1 VRAAREPGGR
11 GARGR
16 GRRARDARVGRRM
29 RACCGNLARIAARPR
44 TRGCAR
50 ARIASPARDAR
61 KKPRD
66 RNAYARQ
73 TTWGRSGTFMG
84 LQGLFPVSNG
94 AMPPERAGDV
104 EDVPS
109 CAWVATADPR
119 RRSPPCRSSLP
130 VGGVSRHASRRAE
143 WRRLL
148 SVAYVERWF
157 FILFARREKA
167 GAGTRGALRTRAPA
181 TRDARRGHASDAEF
195 DWPREPSRYARS
207 ASRNG
212 PRVSQRRLF
221 KSRLFFRA
229 KKQRSRN
236 DARRFVIPPSD
247 SPTLRASRFEN
258 TRLIGSTEWVD
269 PASPFPSVKR
279 PFFNDFFRP
288 CRLETFLPPAQAD
301 GHCADFPARPSS
313 TWPAARRLCR
323 PARRRR
329 RGWRTVWTPP
339 RAW

>member
-1 VRAAREPGGR
+1 MVFSSTRRFLFAPRVCREGAGGTGGAGAAPAL
-11 GARGR
+11 ARSA
-16 GRRARDARVGRRM
+16 RRATDARVLQTPPAHRRAAARAMM
-29 RACCGNLARIAARPR
+29 RARAHRVP
-44 TRGCAR
+44 R
-50 ARIASPARDAR
+50 ARRP
-61 KKPRD
+61 KKTAGPKRV
-66 RNAYARQ
+66 ARQ

-181 TRDARRGHASDAEF
+181 TGDARRGHASDAEF

-258 TRLIGSTEWVD
+258 TRLIGSTGV
-269 PASPFPSVKR
+269 
-279 PFFNDFFRP
+279 
-288 CRLETFLPPAQAD
+288 
-301 GHCADFPARPSS
+301 G
-313 TWPAARRLCR
+313 
-323 PARRRR
+323 
-329 RGWRTVWTPP
+329 
-339 RAW
+339 

>member
-1 VRAAREPGGR
+1 VATDGKISFCAPRACREGAGGTGGAGAGPAR
-11 GARGR
+11 A
-16 GRRARDARVGRRM
+16 RRARRATDARVLRKPRAHRRAAAHARM
-29 RACCGNLARIAARPR
+29 RARAHRVP
-44 TRGCAR
+44 R
-50 ARIASPARDAR
+50 ARRSKKTAGPKRVCAPNDVGTVGDFHGTSRALPRVERGDA
-61 KKPRD
+61 P
-66 RNAYARQ
+66 
-73 TTWGRSGTFMG
+73 
-84 LQGLFPVSNG
+84 LP
-94 AMPPERAGDV
+94 RAGDV

-258 TRLIGSTEWVD
+258 TRLIGSTGV
-269 PASPFPSVKR
+269 
-279 PFFNDFFRP
+279 
-288 CRLETFLPPAQAD
+288 
-301 GHCADFPARPSS
+301 G
-313 TWPAARRLCR
+313 
-323 PARRRR
+323 
-329 RGWRTVWTPP
+329 
-339 RAW
+339 

>member
-1 VRAAREPGGR
+1 MRLVRAAREPGGR

-16 GRRARDARVGRRM
+16 RRRARDARVGRRM

-84 LQGLFPVSNG
+84 LPRALPRVERGDAPLP
-94 AMPPERAGDV
+94 RAGDV

-258 TRLIGSTEWVD
+258 TRSIGSTGV
-269 PASPFPSVKR
+269 
-279 PFFNDFFRP
+279 
-288 CRLETFLPPAQAD
+288 
-301 GHCADFPARPSS
+301 G
-313 TWPAARRLCR
+313 
-323 PARRRR
+323 
-329 RGWRTVWTPP
+329 
-339 RAW
+339 